1 MTRKCLLAIRIRS
14 EINATDEMKDTLK
27 MLRIGR
33 TNYATLLD
41 DRPSYLGMLKVVKD
55 RVTWGEPS
63 YETILRLLEERG
75 QATGSRKI
83 DDEALRQLGYG
94 SLEELSKALHNCEV
108 EFSKLE
114 GIKPFFRLHPPSKGF
129 KGKTK
134 RSYGAGGEAGYRGEK
149 INELASKMI

>member
-1 MTRKCLLAIRIRS
+1 MTQKCLLAIRIRS
-14 EINATDEMKDTLK
+14 DINATEEMKDTFK

-41 DRPSYLGMLKVVKD
+41 DRPSYLGMLKLVKD

-83 DDEALRQLGYG
+83 DDETLRQLGYG
-94 SLEELSKALHNCEV
+94 SLEELSKALHNGKV